1 MKTKTLVMHA
11 LVAGIY
17 TALCIVLGAYAFGP
31 VQIRIAELLM
41 VLCIFDKKFIYSLTF
56 ACFVTN
62 IYGVMN
68 GMDYFMLDI
77 IFGTLATLLS
87 GILMYKLRNIR
98 YKGLPLLSFVMPAVF
113 NGIIVEAEL
122 TYYFMAE
129 GSSVLMLFGVNALS
143 VFAGEMISVFI
154 LGIVFF
160 KPFERFYQLQ
170 LNK

>member
-113 NGIIVEAEL
+113 NVIIVGAEL

>member
-113 NGIIVEAEL
+113 NGIIVGAEL
-122 TYYFMAE
+122 TYYFWAG

-143 VFAGEMISVFI
+143 VFAGEMISILI

>member
-1 MKTKTLVMHA
+1 
-11 LVAGIY
+11 
-17 TALCIVLGAYAFGP
+17 
-31 VQIRIAELLM
+31 M

-113 NGIIVEAEL
+113 NGIIVGAEL
-122 TYYFMAE
+122 TYYFMTEA
-129 GSSVLMLFGVNALS
+129 
-143 VFAGEMISVFI
+143 
-154 LGIVFF
+154 
-160 KPFERFYQLQ
+160 Y
-170 LNK
+170 

>member
-1 MKTKTLVMHA
+1 MIEAIEFLK
-11 LVAGIY
+11 G
-17 TALCIVLGAYAFGP
+17 
-31 VQIRIAELLM
+31 
-41 VLCIFDKKFIYSLTF
+41 
-56 ACFVTN
+56 N
-62 IYGVMN
+62 IE
-68 GMDYFMLDI
+68 
-77 IFGTLATLLS
+77 S
-87 GILMYKLRNIR
+87 GDL
-98 YKGLPLLSFVMPAVF
+98 
-113 NGIIVEAEL
+113 AEL

>member
-113 NGIIVEAEL
+113 NGIIVGAEL
-122 TYYFMAE
+122 TYYVMAE

>member
-17 TALCIVLGAYAFGP
+17 TALCIVLGAFAFGP

-41 VLCIFDKKFIYSLTF
+41 VLCIFDRKFIYSLTF

-113 NGIIVEAEL
+113 NGVIVGAEL
-122 TYYFMAE
+122 TYYFMTA

>member
-1 MKTKTLVMHA
+1 
-11 LVAGIY
+11 
-17 TALCIVLGAYAFGP
+17 
-31 VQIRIAELLM
+31 
-41 VLCIFDKKFIYSLTF
+41 
-56 ACFVTN
+56 
-62 IYGVMN
+62 
-68 GMDYFMLDI
+68 MLDI

-113 NGIIVEAEL
+113 NGIIVGAEL

>member
-113 NGIIVEAEL
+113 NGIIVGAEL
-122 TYYFMAE
+122 TYYFMTE

-143 VFAGEMISVFI
+143 VFAGEMISVFM

-160 KPFERFYQLQ
+160 KPFERFYHLQ

>member
-41 VLCIFDKKFIYSLTF
+41 VLCIFYKKFIYSLTF

-113 NGIIVEAEL
+113 NGIIVGAFL
-122 TYYFMAE
+122 
-129 GSSVLMLFGVNALS
+129 VPHQ
-143 VFAGEMISVFI
+143 II
-154 LGIVFF
+154 LGNRRNFSKGYKKV
-160 KPFERFYQLQ
+160 KW
-170 LNK
+170 

>member
-98 YKGLPLLSFVMPAVF
+98 YKGLPLLSFVMPAIF
-113 NGIIVEAEL
+113 NGIIVGAEL

-129 GSSVLMLFGVNALS
+129 GSNVLMLFGVNALS

>member
-87 GILMYKLRNIR
+87 GTLMYKLRNIR
-98 YKGLPLLSFVMPAVF
+98 
-113 NGIIVEAEL
+113 
-122 TYYFMAE
+122 
-129 GSSVLMLFGVNALS
+129 
-143 VFAGEMISVFI
+143 
-154 LGIVFF
+154 
-160 KPFERFYQLQ
+160 
-170 LNK
+170 